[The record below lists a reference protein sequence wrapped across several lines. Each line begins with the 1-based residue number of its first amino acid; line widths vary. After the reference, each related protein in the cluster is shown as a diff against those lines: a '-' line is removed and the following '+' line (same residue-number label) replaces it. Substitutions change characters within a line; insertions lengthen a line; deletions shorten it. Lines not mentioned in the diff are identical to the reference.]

1 MKRTIR
7 TTTRRTAALLLLVLA
22 APAALAQAWP
32 SKPVRII
39 NCFAPGGPSDLL
51 SRAVADKLQ
60 GMWGQ
65 PVIVEAKPGAD
76 GLIGMEYAAKSPADG
91 YTLVTVP
98 VGNAVLLPNLRQKL
112 PYEMAKDFVPVTMLA
127 TVQNV
132 LVVGTSVAPSNLKE
146 LIAYARANPGK
157 LSFAS
162 PGAGS
167 SPHVAGEMLKSA
179 TGMDM
184 IHVPYKGTGPALNDV
199 MGGQVTMFFSQ
210 MSSALPL
217 VKQGKLKA
225 IGVASL
231 RRHPAATDIPTI
243 AEQDQP
249 GFEAMAWYALFA
261 PAGTPGE
268 IVSKVAADA
277 TKALQMQDVK
287 DKLSALGADPVGGTP
302 EEFAARLK
310 NENARWGAAI
320 RKSGIKLPD

>member
-1 MKRTIR
+1 MKRVI
-7 TTTRRTAALLLLVLA
+7 AALLLALA
-22 APAALAQAWP
+22 TPAVLAQAWP
-32 SKPVRII
+32 TKPVRII
-39 NCFAPGGPSDLL
+39 NAFAPGGPSDLL
-51 SRAVADKLQ
+51 SRAVGDKLQ
-60 GMWGQ
+60 GTWGQ

-76 GLIGMEYAAKSPADG
+76 GLIGMEFAAKSPADG
-91 YTLVTVP
+91 YTIVTVP
-98 VGNAVLLPNLRQKL
+98 VGNAVLLPNLRSKL
-112 PYEMAKDFVPVTMLA
+112 PYDMGKDFVPITLLA

-132 LVVGTSVAPSNLKE
+132 LVVGANVPASSLKE
-146 LIAYARANPGK
+146 LIAYAKANPGK

-167 SPHVAGEMLKSA
+167 SPHIAGEMLKSA

-184 IHVPYKGTGPALNDV
+184 IHVAYKGTGPALNDV

-217 VKQGKLKA
+217 VKQGKLKG

-231 RRHPAATDIPTI
+231 RRHPAATEIPTI

-261 PAGTPGE
+261 PAGTPQD
-268 IVSKVAADA
+268 IVSKIAADA
-277 TKALQMQDVK
+277 TKALQLQDVK

-302 EEFAARLK
+302 EEFALRLK

-320 RKSGIKLPD
+320 RKAGIKLQD

>member
-1 MKRTIR
+1 MKRVI
-7 TTTRRTAALLLLVLA
+7 AALLFSLA
-22 APAALAQAWP
+22 APAVLAQAWP
-32 SKPVRII
+32 SRPVRII
-39 NCFAPGGPSDLL
+39 NAFAPGGPSDLL
-51 SRAVADKLQ
+51 SRAVGDKLQ
-60 GMWGQ
+60 GTWGQ

-76 GLIGMEYAAKSPADG
+76 GLIGMEFAAKSPADG
-91 YTLVTVP
+91 YTIVTVP
-98 VGNAVLLPNLRQKL
+98 VGNAVLLPNLRSKL
-112 PYEMAKDFVPVTMLA
+112 PYDMAKDFVPITLLA

-132 LVVGTSVAPSNLKE
+132 LVVGANVPANTLKE
-146 LIAYARANPGK
+146 LIAYAKANPGK

-167 SPHVAGEMLKSA
+167 SPHIAGEMLKSA

-184 IHVPYKGTGPALNDV
+184 IHVAYKGTGPALNDV

-217 VKQGKLKA
+217 VKQGKLKG

-231 RRHPAATDIPTI
+231 RRHPAATEIPTI

-261 PAGTPGE
+261 PAGTPLE
-268 IVSKVAADA
+268 IVNKIAADA
-277 TKALQMQDVK
+277 TKALQLQDVK

-302 EEFAARLK
+302 EEFALRLK

-320 RKSGIKLPD
+320 RKAGIKLQD

>member
-1 MKRTIR
+1 MKRVI
-7 TTTRRTAALLLLVLA
+7 AALLLALA
-22 APAALAQAWP
+22 TPAVLAQAWP
-32 SKPVRII
+32 TKPVRII
-39 NCFAPGGPSDLL
+39 NAFAPGGPSDLL
-51 SRAVADKLQ
+51 SRAVGDKLQ
-60 GMWGQ
+60 GTWGQ

-76 GLIGMEYAAKSPADG
+76 GLIGMEFAAKSPADG
-91 YTLVTVP
+91 YTIVTVP
-98 VGNAVLLPNLRQKL
+98 VGNAVLLPNLRSKL
-112 PYEMAKDFVPVTMLA
+112 PYDMGKDFVPITLLA

-132 LVVGTSVAPSNLKE
+132 LVVGANVPASSLKE
-146 LIAYARANPGK
+146 LIAYAKANPGK

-167 SPHVAGEMLKSA
+167 SPHIAGEMLKSA

-184 IHVPYKGTGPALNDV
+184 IHVAYKGTGPALNDV

-217 VKQGKLKA
+217 VKQGKLKG

-261 PAGTPGE
+261 PAGTPPD
-268 IVSKVAADA
+268 IVSKIASDA

-302 EEFAARLK
+302 EEFALRLK

-320 RKSGIKLPD
+320 RKAGIKLQE

>member
-1 MKRTIR
+1 MNRIV
-7 TTTRRTAALLLLVLA
+7 ASLLLALVA
-22 APAALAQAWP
+22 GTALAQSWP
-32 SKPVRII
+32 TKPVRII
-39 NCFAPGGPSDLL
+39 NAFAPGGPSDLL
-51 SRAVADKLQ
+51 SRAVGDKLQ
-60 GMWGQ
+60 GAWGQ

-91 YTLVTVP
+91 YTIVTVP
-98 VGNAVLLPNLRQKL
+98 VGNAVLLPNLRSKL
-112 PYEMAKDFVPVTMLA
+112 PYDMAKDFVPITLLA

-132 LVVGTSVAPSNLKE
+132 LVVGASVPASNLKE
-146 LIAYARANPGK
+146 LIAYAKANPGK

-167 SPHVAGEMLKSA
+167 SPHIAGEMLKSA

-184 IHVPYKGTGPALNDV
+184 IHVAYKGTGPALNDV

-217 VKQGKLKA
+217 VKQGKLKG

-231 RRHPAATDIPTI
+231 RRHPAATEIPTI

-261 PAGTPGE
+261 PAGTPAD
-268 IVSKVAADA
+268 IVSKIAADA
-277 TKALQMQDVK
+277 SKALQMQDVR

-302 EEFAARLK
+302 EEFALRLR

-320 RKSGIKLPD
+320 RKAGIKLQD

>member
-1 MKRTIR
+1 MKRFI
-7 TTTRRTAALLLLVLA
+7 AALLLSLA
-22 APAALAQAWP
+22 TPTVLAQAWP
-32 SKPVRII
+32 AKPVRII
-39 NCFAPGGPSDLL
+39 NAFAPGGPSDLL
-51 SRAVADKLQ
+51 SRAVGDKLQ
-60 GMWGQ
+60 GIWGQ

-76 GLIGMEYAAKSPADG
+76 GLIGMEFAAKSPADG
-91 YTLVTVP
+91 YTIVTVP
-98 VGNAVLLPNLRQKL
+98 VGNAVLLPNLRSKL
-112 PYEMAKDFVPVTMLA
+112 PYDIAKDFVPITLLA

-132 LVVGTSVAPSNLKE
+132 LVVGANVPANTLKE
-146 LIAYARANPGK
+146 LIAYAKANPGK

-167 SPHVAGEMLKSA
+167 SPHIAGEMLKSA

-184 IHVPYKGTGPALNDV
+184 IHVAYKGTGPALNDV

-217 VKQGKLKA
+217 VKQGKLKG

-231 RRHPAATDIPTI
+231 RRHPAATEIPTI

-261 PAGTPGE
+261 PAGTPLD
-268 IVSKVAADA
+268 IVNKIAADA
-277 TKALQMQDVK
+277 TKALQLQDVK

-302 EEFAARLK
+302 EEFALRLK

-320 RKSGIKLPD
+320 RKAGIKLQD

>member
-1 MKRTIR
+1 MKRFI
-7 TTTRRTAALLLLVLA
+7 AALLLSLA
-22 APAALAQAWP
+22 TPTVLAQAWP
-32 SKPVRII
+32 AKPVRII
-39 NCFAPGGPSDLL
+39 NAFAPGGPSDLL
-51 SRAVADKLQ
+51 SRAVGDKLQ
-60 GMWGQ
+60 GTWGQ

-76 GLIGMEYAAKSPADG
+76 GLIGMEFAAKSPADG
-91 YTLVTVP
+91 YTIVTVP
-98 VGNAVLLPNLRQKL
+98 VGNAVLLPNLRSKL
-112 PYEMAKDFVPVTMLA
+112 PYDIAKDFVPITLLA

-132 LVVGTSVAPSNLKE
+132 LVVGANVPANTLKE
-146 LIAYARANPGK
+146 LIAYAKANPGK

-167 SPHVAGEMLKSA
+167 SPHIAGEMLKSA

-184 IHVPYKGTGPALNDV
+184 IHVAYKGTGPALNDV

-217 VKQGKLKA
+217 VKQGKLKG

-231 RRHPAATDIPTI
+231 RRHPAATEIPTI

-261 PAGTPGE
+261 PAGTPLD
-268 IVSKVAADA
+268 IVNKIAADA
-277 TKALQMQDVK
+277 TKALQLQDVK

-302 EEFAARLK
+302 EEFALRLK

-320 RKSGIKLPD
+320 RKAGIKLQD

>member
-1 MKRTIR
+1 MKRLI
-7 TTTRRTAALLLLVLA
+7 AALLLSLA
-22 APAALAQAWP
+22 TPTVLAQAWP
-32 SKPVRII
+32 AKPVRII
-39 NCFAPGGPSDLL
+39 NAFAPGGPSDLL
-51 SRAVADKLQ
+51 SRAVGDKLQ
-60 GMWGQ
+60 GIWGQ

-76 GLIGMEYAAKSPADG
+76 GLIGMEFAAKSPADG
-91 YTLVTVP
+91 YTIVTVP
-98 VGNAVLLPNLRQKL
+98 VGNAVLLPNLRSKL
-112 PYEMAKDFVPVTMLA
+112 PYDIAKDFVPITLLA

-132 LVVGTSVAPSNLKE
+132 LVVGANVPANTLKE
-146 LIAYARANPGK
+146 LIAYAKANPGK

-167 SPHVAGEMLKSA
+167 SPHIAGEMLKSA

-184 IHVPYKGTGPALNDV
+184 IHVAYKGTGPALNDV

-217 VKQGKLKA
+217 VKQSKLKG

-231 RRHPAATDIPTI
+231 RRHPAATEIPTI

-261 PAGTPGE
+261 PAGTPLD
-268 IVSKVAADA
+268 IVNKIAADA
-277 TKALQMQDVK
+277 TKALQLQDVK

-302 EEFAARLK
+302 EEFALRLK

-320 RKSGIKLPD
+320 RKAGIKLQD

>member
-1 MKRTIR
+1 MKRVIT
-7 TTTRRTAALLLLVLA
+7 ALLLALA
-22 APAALAQAWP
+22 TPAVLAQAWP
-32 SKPVRII
+32 TKPVRII
-39 NCFAPGGPSDLL
+39 NAFAPGGPSDLL
-51 SRAVADKLQ
+51 SRAVGDKLQ
-60 GMWGQ
+60 GTWGQ

-76 GLIGMEYAAKSPADG
+76 GLIGMEFAAKSPADG
-91 YTLVTVP
+91 YTIVTVP
-98 VGNAVLLPNLRQKL
+98 VGNAVLLPNLRSKL
-112 PYEMAKDFVPVTMLA
+112 PYDMGKDFVPITLLA

-132 LVVGTSVAPSNLKE
+132 LVVGANVPASSLKE
-146 LIAYARANPGK
+146 LIAYAKANPGK

-167 SPHVAGEMLKSA
+167 SPHIAGEMLKSA

-184 IHVPYKGTGPALNDV
+184 IHVAYKGTGPALNDV

-217 VKQGKLKA
+217 VKQGKLKG

-261 PAGTPGE
+261 PAGTPPD
-268 IVSKVAADA
+268 IVSKIASDA

-302 EEFAARLK
+302 EEFALRLK

-320 RKSGIKLPD
+320 RKAGIKLQE

>member
-1 MKRTIR
+1 MKRVI
-7 TTTRRTAALLLLVLA
+7 AALLLALA
-22 APAALAQAWP
+22 TPAVLAQAWP
-32 SKPVRII
+32 TKPVRII
-39 NCFAPGGPSDLL
+39 NAFAPGGPSDLL
-51 SRAVADKLQ
+51 SRAVGDKLQ
-60 GMWGQ
+60 GTWGQ

-76 GLIGMEYAAKSPADG
+76 GLIGMEFAAKSPADG
-91 YTLVTVP
+91 YTIVTVP
-98 VGNAVLLPNLRQKL
+98 VGNAVLLPNLRSKL
-112 PYEMAKDFVPVTMLA
+112 PYDMGKDFVPITLLA

-132 LVVGTSVAPSNLKE
+132 LVVGANVPASSLKE
-146 LIAYARANPGK
+146 LIAYAKANPGK

-167 SPHVAGEMLKSA
+167 SPHIAGEMLKSA

-184 IHVPYKGTGPALNDV
+184 IHVAYKGTGPALNDV

-217 VKQGKLKA
+217 VKQGKLKG

-261 PAGTPGE
+261 PAGTPPD
-268 IVSKVAADA
+268 IVSKIASDA
-277 TKALQMQDVK
+277 TKALQMQDVR

-302 EEFAARLK
+302 EEFTLRLK

-320 RKSGIKLPD
+320 RKAGIKLQE

>member
-1 MKRTIR
+1 MKRFIAT
-7 TTTRRTAALLLLVLA
+7 LLLSLA
-22 APAALAQAWP
+22 TPTVLAQAWP
-32 SKPVRII
+32 AKPVRII
-39 NCFAPGGPSDLL
+39 NAFAPGGPSDLL
-51 SRAVADKLQ
+51 SRAVGDKLQ
-60 GMWGQ
+60 GTWGQ

-76 GLIGMEYAAKSPADG
+76 GLIGMEFAAKSPADG
-91 YTLVTVP
+91 YTIVTVP
-98 VGNAVLLPNLRQKL
+98 VGNAVLLPNLRSKL
-112 PYEMAKDFVPVTMLA
+112 PYDIAKDFVPITLLA

-132 LVVGTSVAPSNLKE
+132 LVVGANVPANTLKE
-146 LIAYARANPGK
+146 LIAYAKANPGK

-167 SPHVAGEMLKSA
+167 SPHIAGEMLKSA

-184 IHVPYKGTGPALNDV
+184 IHVAYKGTGPALNDV

-217 VKQGKLKA
+217 VKQGKLKG

-231 RRHPAATDIPTI
+231 RRHPAATEIPTI

-261 PAGTPGE
+261 PAGTPLD
-268 IVSKVAADA
+268 IVNKIAADA
-277 TKALQMQDVK
+277 TKALQLQDVK

-302 EEFAARLK
+302 EEFALRLK

-320 RKSGIKLPD
+320 RKAGIKLQD

>member
-1 MKRTIR
+1 MKRFI
-7 TTTRRTAALLLLVLA
+7 AALLLSLA
-22 APAALAQAWP
+22 TPTVLAQAWP
-32 SKPVRII
+32 AKPVRII
-39 NCFAPGGPSDLL
+39 NAFAPGGPSDLL
-51 SRAVADKLQ
+51 SRAVGDKLQ
-60 GMWGQ
+60 GTWGQ

-76 GLIGMEYAAKSPADG
+76 GLIGMEFAAKSPADG
-91 YTLVTVP
+91 YTIVTVP
-98 VGNAVLLPNLRQKL
+98 VGNAVLLPNLRSKL
-112 PYEMAKDFVPVTMLA
+112 PYDIAKDFVPITLLA

-132 LVVGTSVAPSNLKE
+132 LVVGANVPANTLKE
-146 LIAYARANPGK
+146 LIAYAKPNPGK

-167 SPHVAGEMLKSA
+167 SPHIAGEMLKSA

-184 IHVPYKGTGPALNDV
+184 IHVAYKGTGPALNDV

-217 VKQGKLKA
+217 VKQGKLKG

-231 RRHPAATDIPTI
+231 RRHPAATEIPTI

-261 PAGTPGE
+261 PAGTPLD
-268 IVSKVAADA
+268 IVNKIAADA
-277 TKALQMQDVK
+277 TKALQLQDVK

-302 EEFAARLK
+302 EEFALRLK

-320 RKSGIKLPD
+320 RKAGIKLQD